1 MGKFL
6 EPVVQW
12 MFDSTLPDK
21 PTLNKHKL
29 EICFFSFWRVHHYFE
44 IMAGLN
50 YRVIRNLHVCV
61 CFKHIKLVKRLLGSF
76 HYTHFFLRILFI
88 WPILIFQ
95 TNFTF
100 FWIFLSLLVSINIH
114 VIKIITW
121 NLADVWYFIFS
132 TDPTDISSCVGIGTG
147 YKSIVKSKFC
157 AQPMH
162 QIFII

>member
-1 MGKFL
+1 
-6 EPVVQW
+6 

-61 CFKHIKLVKRLLGSF
+61 CFKHIKLGCLALF
-76 HYTHFFLRILFI
+76 IILIFFLRILFI
-88 WPILIFQ
+88 WPTLIFQ

-100 FWIFLSLLVSINIH
+100 FWIFLDLLVSINIH

-157 AQPMH
+157 AQPMY